1 MLALYVTQFVSSEF
15 SWDEAGILL
24 AQSVGPIRSED
35 PSIHVKFEI
44 LAHEATSKEA
54 VVHIRI
60 PSWTTASHGSASL
73 NGKQL
78 QIPPPGKYLWFLKVK
93 HILQYGDFKIDQW
106 VSVVMSRA

>member
-60 PSWTTASHGSASL
+60 PSWTSHGSASL

-78 QIPPPGKYLWFLKVK
+78 QIPPPGKYL
-93 HILQYGDFKIDQW
+93 
-106 VSVVMSRA
+106 